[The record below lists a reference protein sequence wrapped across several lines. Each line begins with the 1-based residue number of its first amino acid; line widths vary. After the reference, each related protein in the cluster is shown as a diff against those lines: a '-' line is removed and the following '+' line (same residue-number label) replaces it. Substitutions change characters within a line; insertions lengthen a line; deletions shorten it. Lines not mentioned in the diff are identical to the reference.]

1 MADYVAPL
9 KDMEFV
15 LREVVGL
22 QQVRSLPGYEEA
34 DDDLASAIL
43 EEAGK
48 FAGEVLSP
56 LNRIGDKIGAKCE
69 NHVVTMPPGF
79 KEAFAQFI
87 EAGWMGLN
95 HNPEFGGQGLPH
107 VLGAPVGEMWKSACM
122 SFALAPMLTQGAAE
136 AIDHHASDEL
146 KALYL
151 PKMLTGEWPGTMNLT
166 EPQAGSDLA
175 AVRTRAVP
183 ENHYYRI
190 HGTKIFITYG
200 EHDLTDNI
208 IHLVLAR
215 LPDAPAGVKGIS
227 LFLVPKFH
235 VNEDGSLGAAND
247 VKCVSIEHKTGI
259 HASPTAVMA
268 FGEKEGAIGYLV
280 GEPHQGL
287 AYMFTMMN
295 HARLGVGLEGLAQS
309 EAAWQRAYAYAT
321 DRVQGRVVGREGKHP
336 IAYHPDVRRM
346 LMDMRSRT
354 EAMRV
359 LAYQVAADIDVA
371 SRHPDAQVKAQA
383 QERVDLLTPVVKG
396 WCTEQGNEI
405 TWLGVQV
412 HGGMGFI
419 EETGAAQ
426 LMRDARITTI
436 YEGTTGIQAADLMG
450 RKTARDQGRA
460 MNVLISEME
469 AVALQAGNTPEIATL
484 GQALSQAIG
493 HLKTATAHLCTHFEG
508 QSAGMLFSSVAY
520 LNLAGVVA
528 GGWSMGRSALAAKR
542 LLPDHP
548 QDESFLQQK
557 LATARYYGLQTLPLA
572 QSLMNQVLCG
582 EESLAAADGAL
593 G

>member
-9 KDMEFV
+9 KEMEFV

-56 LNRIGDKIGAKCE
+56 LNRIGDQVGARCE
-69 NHVVTMPPGF
+69 NHAVTMPPGF

-107 VLGAPVGEMWKSACM
+107 LLGAPVAEMWKSACM
-122 SFALAPMLTQGAAE
+122 AFALAPMLTQGAAE

-146 KALYL
+146 KARYL

-175 AVRTRAVP
+175 AVRSKAIP
-183 ENHYYRI
+183 EGNGYRI
-190 HGTKIFITYG
+190 SGTKIFITYG
-200 EHDLTDNI
+200 DHDLTENI

-235 VNEDGSLGAAND
+235 VNEDGSLGEAND

-268 FGEKEGAIGYLV
+268 FGEKEGALGYLV

-309 EAAWQRAYAYAT
+309 EGAWQKAYAYAT
-321 DRVQGRVVGREGKHP
+321 DRVQGKVVGREGKLP

-359 LAYQVAADIDVA
+359 LAYQAASDIDVA
-371 SRHPDAQVKAQA
+371 SRHPDEAVRTQA
-383 QERVDLLTPVVKG
+383 QQRVDLLTPVVKG
-396 WCTEQGNEI
+396 WCTEQANEI

-412 HGGMGFI
+412 HGGMGYI

-460 MNVLISEME
+460 MAELIVEME
-469 AVALQAGNTPEIATL
+469 AVANSASNAPELSAL
-484 GQALSQAIG
+484 GQALTVAIG
-493 HLKTATAHLCTHFEG
+493 HLKQATEYLCAHFET
-508 QSAGMLFSSVAY
+508 QSAGLLFSSVAF
-520 LNLAGVVA
+520 LNLTGVVL
-528 GGWSMGRSALAAKR
+528 GGWSITRAALAAKR
-542 LLPDHP
+542 MLPDAP
-548 QDESFLQQK
+548 QDETFLQQK
-557 LATARYYGLQTLPLA
+557 MATARYYGLQTLPLA
-572 QSLMNQVLCG
+572 ESLMNQVLAG
-582 EESLAAADGAL
+582 VESLAAADAAL